1 TGRRLGTAMLT
12 LFHDYTSPASAVA
25 VLRLQRL
32 ADEGLPIEFEGFE
45 AIGVD
50 AALPVTIDVI
60 AAIDDLAEA
69 AAAEGLVLRRPDVL
83 PPSARAHLVG
93 VAAEEAGLGASW
105 RQTCYRALWSDGADI
120 GDPAVLADL
129 AVEAGLDGQRVRDLL
144 ADRVALAALRRRMA
158 GHRREGVGG
167 VPTLLAHRTLV
178 PGLLPEDDLRALA
191 AL

>member
-1 TGRRLGTAMLT
+1 MLT
-12 LFHDYTSPASAVA
+12 LFHDYPSPASAVA